1 MNNNNI
7 IIEYHKQGN
16 SYIPCIE
23 TQNKNFKDIYVF
35 FKENIFNKGR
45 KGCYFTNEKHLVL
58 FNDNLIVT
66 WINSKNFIHIII
78 DNSHYRIDLKNNNLV
93 LADSNYW
100 NLKQIIKNDCVNYNN
115 NTNIYKIEEVRPIKE
130 EFYFNN
136 NEVEVLATEENNNN
150 NNNLGVENMKELAN
164 NIKNNG
170 ITTLT
175 RIFTKKDENKIIK
188 KILNSNKFK
197 NIYPDVDK
205 EKALDII
212 NSNFV
217 LIASK
222 EDNKNYNRDF
232 IVYDNGSKEV
242 FLYFEAAREKK
253 WSLES
258 EIIEIEAPEAEK
270 QEVQRI
276 NINNIDA
283 HPFDEFELFCEQM
296 DTRKEL
302 IENYIEE
309 YKTIKMVFMNND
321 YIIISPDFK
330 HNNGYQRT
338 YFTLNNEPLSHMEYN
353 NINEL
358 LKDNYITEDLKHIEV
373 FNEKAIE
380 KLNI

>member
-1 MNNNNI
+1 
-7 IIEYHKQGN
+7 
-16 SYIPCIE
+16 
-23 TQNKNFKDIYVF
+23 
-35 FKENIFNKGR
+35 
-45 KGCYFTNEKHLVL
+45 
-58 FNDNLIVT
+58 
-66 WINSKNFIHIII
+66 
-78 DNSHYRIDLKNNNLV
+78 
-93 LADSNYW
+93 
-100 NLKQIIKNDCVNYNN
+100 
-115 NTNIYKIEEVRPIKE
+115 
-130 EFYFNN
+130 
-136 NEVEVLATEENNNN
+136 
-150 NNNLGVENMKELAN
+150 MKELAN

-188 KILNSNKFK
+188 EILNNNKFK
-197 NIYPDVDK
+197 NIYPNVDK
-205 EKALDII
+205 AKAFDII

-232 IVYDNGSKEV
+232 IVYDNGSKEI
-242 FLYFEAAREKK
+242 FLYFEASRNKK

-258 EIIEIEAPEAEK
+258 EIIEVTETPEVPEVPEAAEAEK
-270 QEVQRI
+270 QEIQRI

-283 HPFDEFELFCEQM
+283 HPFEQFDLFCEQM
-296 DTRKEL
+296 DNRRETIK
-302 IENYIEE
+302 NYIND
-309 YKTIKMVFMNND
+309 YRLVKMVFMNNN

-358 LKDNYITEDLKHIEV
+358 LKDSYITEDLKYIEV
-373 FNEKAIE
+373 FNKKAIE